1 MPKFLNKDEYKQK
14 LRKFFDG
21 NLDASGQFDLIEE
34 VLSEHEKL
42 LTAYESVCDYD
53 EKNDNYVNKQTD
65 EMLKYKS
72 ELETTNAEN
81 QRLSGELDNVK
92 KKYEERFFGR
102 ELCDVNDPRL
112 NSSSNISLFTETEI

>member
-112 NSSSNISLFTETEI
+112 NRSSNISLFTETEI

>member
-1 MPKFLNKDEYKQK
+1 MPKFLTKDEYKQK
-14 LRKFFDG
+14 LRKFFED

>member
-1 MPKFLNKDEYKQK
+1 MPKVIAKEEYKQK

>member
-1 MPKFLNKDEYKQK
+1 MPKFLTKDEYKQK
-14 LRKFFDG
+14 LRKFFDD
-21 NLDASGQFDLIEE
+21 NLDVSGQFDLIEE

-65 EMLKYKS
+65 EMFKYKS

-81 QRLSGELDNVK
+81 QRLSGELENVK
-92 KKYEERFFGR
+92 KKYEERFFGKG
-102 ELCDVNDPRL
+102 LSDVNDPRL
-112 NSSSNISLFTETEI
+112 NTSSNISLFTETEI

>member
-1 MPKFLNKDEYKQK
+1 MPKFLTKEEYKQK
-14 LRKFFDG
+14 LRKFFDA

-65 EMLKYKS
+65 EMIKYKS

-81 QRLSGELDNVK
+81 QRLSGELENVK

-102 ELCDVNDPRL
+102 ELSNENDPRL
-112 NSSSNISLFTETEI
+112 NKPSNISLFTETEV

>member
-1 MPKFLNKDEYKQK
+1 MPKFLDKEEYKQK

>member
-1 MPKFLNKDEYKQK
+1 MPKFLTKDEYKQK
-14 LRKFFDG
+14 LRKFFEG

-81 QRLSGELDNVK
+81 QRLSGELENVK

-102 ELCDVNDPRL
+102 ELSNENDPRL
-112 NSSSNISLFTETEI
+112 NKPSNISLFTETEV

>member
-1 MPKFLNKDEYKQK
+1 MPKFLTKEEYKQK

-42 LTAYESVCDYD
+42 LTSYESVCDYD

>member
-1 MPKFLNKDEYKQK
+1 MPKFLDKEEYKRK

>member
-1 MPKFLNKDEYKQK
+1 MPKFLTKDEYKQK
-14 LRKFFDG
+14 LRKFFED

-72 ELETTNAEN
+72 ELETINVEN

>member
-1 MPKFLNKDEYKQK
+1 MPKFLDKEEYKQK

-112 NSSSNISLFTETEI
+112 NSSSNISLFTETEF